1 MPDVVDVLVLRNTPP
16 ELEWNDDGVI
26 ANEAT
31 KVKERRS
38 YLARVHK
45 VLHCKRVR
53 CGGSHESKRTEVV
66 SCSGPQSAALQA
78 CQMRGQ
84 GRLAMSR
91 HHIEL

>member
-53 CGGSHESKRTEVV
+53 CGGRAGWP
-66 SCSGPQSAALQA
+66 C
-78 CQMRGQ
+78 RGTT
-84 GRLAMSR
+84 
-91 HHIEL
+91 